1 MIVSVTD
8 IVARIKNLPDDY
20 AEHVKR
26 SGLNT
31 AEVSSF
37 SNPTQEIPYTVWI
50 KMTDEKTEGLRNVG
64 CSCPATKL
72 CDHIASFWAVAK
84 AIKPDGSVEEP
95 KKKDKGTDEKA
106 KETPSE
112 EIKGEEGPNK
122 QRVEIYDQISAAFAK
137 LAELEDQK

>member
-1 MIVSVTD
+1 MIVTVTD
-8 IVARIKNLPDDY
+8 IVARIKNLPNDY

-50 KMTDEKTEGLRNVG
+50 KMTKEKTEGLRDVG

-72 CDHIASFWAVAK
+72 CDHVASFWAVVK
-84 AIKPDGSVEEP
+84 GIKPDGSVEP
-95 KKKDKGTDEKA
+95 TKTGKPAKDEG
-106 KETPSE
+106 KETPNK
-112 EIKGEEGPNK
+112 EIKDK
-122 QRVEIYDQISAAFAK
+122 AKKRRVELYDQISASF
-137 LAELEDQK
+137 AELAILEDEK